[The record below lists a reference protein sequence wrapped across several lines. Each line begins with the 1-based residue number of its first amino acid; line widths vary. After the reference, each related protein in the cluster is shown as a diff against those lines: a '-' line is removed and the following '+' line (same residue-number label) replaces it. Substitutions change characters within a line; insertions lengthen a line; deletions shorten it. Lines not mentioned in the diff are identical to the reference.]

1 MWCTFVGCVKPLHS
15 RGLCKS
21 HYKQRWLGKP
31 LKPLTRQYRN
41 LSPALRFKK
50 YVRVNSTT
58 GCWEWLGYVRKE
70 KGYGIFA
77 MGDVQ
82 IPAHRAAWLLFRGPI
97 PPDPQH
103 TYGTLHVLHD
113 CDVKSCVNPD
123 HLFLGT
129 HRDNMQDAK
138 RKGIRMGSQGP
149 PYHRAKL
156 SAQQVYEIWV
166 STEDPRVLA
175 QRLGMNKTTIY
186 AIKMRRTW
194 TYLDLPEAE
203 RGDWKHVPEEP

>member
-1 MWCTFVGCVKPLHS
+1 
-15 RGLCKS
+15 
-21 HYKQRWLGKP
+21 
-31 LKPLTRQYRN
+31 
-41 LSPALRFKK
+41 
-50 YVRVNSTT
+50 
-58 GCWEWLGYVRKE
+58 LGYVRKE